1 MNMKYQHIIEVD
13 KELCIGCGLCKNDC
27 PVNNIIIENKKS
39 VIKRQDC
46 LMCGHCAAICPTKAI
61 TLTGFDEPPI
71 ELTNKPKLDSDELLM
86 AIKSRRSIRKFKDK
100 EVSSEIVKQI
110 IEAGRYTP
118 SAKNSQDVSYIVLDN
133 KKSIYENEAVKF
145 FRKIKPIANI
155 AIKYSKEVEIDDN
168 FFFKHAPIA
177 IMIITKDKISGS
189 LAASNMALM
198 AESYGLGVLFSGY
211 FSDVANNSSKLK
223 KLLGLKRSN
232 HVLTTLVIGYPDV
245 KYRRTAQ
252 KEVATVRSYKRGWIL
267 WKKNVNKECKK

>member
-1 MNMKYQHIIEVD
+1 MRYKHIIEVN

-27 PVNNIIIENKKS
+27 PVNNIDIKNKKS
-39 VIKRQDC
+39 VIKNQDC
-46 LMCGHCAAICPTKAI
+46 LMCGHCVAICPKEAI
-61 TLTGFDEPPI
+61 TMTGFDEPSI
-71 ELTNKPKLDSDELLM
+71 ELTNRPKLDSDELLM

-100 EVSSEIVKQI
+100 EASPEIVKQI

-133 KKSIYENEAVKF
+133 KKAIYEKEAVKF

-155 AIKYSKEVEIDDN
+155 AVKYSKEVSIDDN
-168 FFFKHAPIA
+168 FFFKNAPTA
-177 IMIITKDKISGS
+177 IMIVTKDKISGS

-211 FSDVANNSSKLK
+211 FSDVANNSPKLK
-223 KLLGLKRSN
+223 KLLGLKHRA

-252 KEVATVRSYKRGWIL
+252 KESA
-267 WKKNVNKECKK
+267 NVKYL

>member
-1 MNMKYQHIIEVD
+1 MKYQHTIKVNKD
-13 KELCIGCGLCKNDC
+13 LCIGCELCKNDC

-39 VIKRQDC
+39 VIKNQDC
-46 LMCGHCAAICPTKAI
+46 LMCGHCVAICPKEAI
-61 TLTGFDEPPI
+61 TMTGFDELPI
-71 ELTNKPKLDSDELLM
+71 ELTNKPILDSDELLM

-118 SAKNSQDVSYIVLDN
+118 SAKNSQDVSYIILDN
-133 KKSIYENEAVKF
+133 KKRIYEEVAVKF

-155 AIKYSKEVEIDDN
+155 AIKHSKEVSIDDN
-168 FFFKHAPIA
+168 FFFKNAPIA
-177 IMIITKDKISGS
+177 IMIVTKDNISGS

-211 FSDVANNSSKLK
+211 FSDVANNSPKLK
-223 KLLGLKRSN
+223 KLLSLKHRD
-232 HVLTTLVIGYPDV
+232 HVITTLVIRYPDV

-252 KEVATVRSYKRGWIL
+252 KETANVRYL
-267 WKKNVNKECKK
+267 

>member
-1 MNMKYQHIIEVD
+1 MKYQHIIEVN

-27 PVNNIIIENKKS
+27 PVNNIVIENKKS
-39 VIKRQDC
+39 VIKKQDC
-46 LMCGHCAAICPTKAI
+46 LMCGHCAAICPKEAI

-71 ELTNKPKLDSDELLM
+71 ELTNKPNLDSDELLM

-118 SAKNSQDVSYIVLDN
+118 SAKNSQDVSYIILDN
-133 KKSIYENEAVKF
+133 KKAMYEKKAVKF

-155 AIKYSKEVEIDDN
+155 AVKYSKEVEIDDN

-177 IMIITKDKISGS
+177 IMIVTKDKISGS

-211 FSDVANNSSKLK
+211 FSDVANNSLKLK
-223 KLLGLKRSN
+223 KLLSLKHRD
-232 HVLTTLVIGYPDV
+232 HILTTLVIGYPDV

-252 KEVATVRSYKRGWIL
+252 KEAASVRYL
-267 WKKNVNKECKK
+267 

>member
-1 MNMKYQHIIEVD
+1 MKYQHTIKVNKD
-13 KELCIGCGLCKNDC
+13 LCIGCELCKNDC

-39 VIKRQDC
+39 VIKNQDC
-46 LMCGHCAAICPTKAI
+46 LMCGHCVAICPKEAI
-61 TLTGFDEPPI
+61 TMTGFDELPI
-71 ELTNKPKLDSDELLM
+71 ELTNKPILDSDELLM

-118 SAKNSQDVSYIVLDN
+118 SAKNSQDVSYIILDN
-133 KKSIYENEAVKF
+133 KKRIYEEVAVKF

-155 AIKYSKEVEIDDN
+155 AIKHSKEVSIDDN
-168 FFFKHAPIA
+168 FFFKNAPIA
-177 IMIITKDKISGS
+177 IMIVTKDKISGS

-211 FSDVANNSSKLK
+211 FSDVANNSPKLK
-223 KLLGLKRSN
+223 KLLSLKHRD
-232 HVLTTLVIGYPDV
+232 HVITTLVIRYPDV

-252 KEVATVRSYKRGWIL
+252 KETANVRYL
-267 WKKNVNKECKK
+267 

>member
-1 MNMKYQHIIEVD
+1 MKYQHTIKVNKD
-13 KELCIGCGLCKNDC
+13 LCIGCELCKNDC

-39 VIKRQDC
+39 VIKNQDC
-46 LMCGHCAAICPTKAI
+46 LMCGHCVAICPKEAI
-61 TLTGFDEPPI
+61 TMTGFDELPI
-71 ELTNKPKLDSDELLM
+71 ELTNKPILDSDELLM

-133 KKSIYENEAVKF
+133 KKRIYEEVAVKF

-155 AIKYSKEVEIDDN
+155 AIKHSKEVSIDDN
-168 FFFKHAPIA
+168 FFFKNAPIA
-177 IMIITKDKISGS
+177 IMIVTKDKISGS

-211 FSDVANNSSKLK
+211 FSDVANNSPKLK
-223 KLLGLKRSN
+223 KLLSLKHRD
-232 HVLTTLVIGYPDV
+232 HVITTLVIRYPDV

-252 KEVATVRSYKRGWIL
+252 KETANVRYL
-267 WKKNVNKECKK
+267 

>member
-1 MNMKYQHIIEVD
+1 MKYQHTIKVNKD
-13 KELCIGCGLCKNDC
+13 LCIGCELCKNDC

-39 VIKRQDC
+39 VIKNQDC
-46 LMCGHCAAICPTKAI
+46 LMCGHCVAICPKEAI
-61 TLTGFDEPPI
+61 TMTGFDELPI
-71 ELTNKPKLDSDELLM
+71 ELTNKPILDSDELLM

-118 SAKNSQDVSYIVLDN
+118 SAKNSQDVSYIILDN
-133 KKSIYENEAVKF
+133 KKRIYEEVAVKF

-155 AIKYSKEVEIDDN
+155 AIKHSKEVSIDDN
-168 FFFKHAPIA
+168 FFFKNAPIA
-177 IMIITKDKISGS
+177 IMIVTKDKISDS

-211 FSDVANNSSKLK
+211 FSDVANNSPKLK
-223 KLLGLKRSN
+223 KLLSLKHRD
-232 HVLTTLVIGYPDV
+232 HVITTLVIRYPDV

-252 KEVATVRSYKRGWIL
+252 KETANVRYL
-267 WKKNVNKECKK
+267 

>member
-1 MNMKYQHIIEVD
+1 MKYQHTIKVNKD
-13 KELCIGCGLCKNDC
+13 LCIGCELCKNDC

-39 VIKRQDC
+39 VIKNQDC
-46 LMCGHCAAICPTKAI
+46 LMCGHCVAICPKEAI
-61 TLTGFDEPPI
+61 TMTGFDEPPM
-71 ELTNKPKLDSDELLM
+71 ELTNKPILDPDELLM

-133 KKSIYENEAVKF
+133 KKRIYEEVAVKF

-155 AIKYSKEVEIDDN
+155 AIKHSKEVSIDDN
-168 FFFKHAPIA
+168 FFFKNAPIA
-177 IMIITKDKISGS
+177 IMIVTKDKISGS

-211 FSDVANNSSKLK
+211 FSDVANNSPKLK
-223 KLLGLKRSN
+223 KLLSLKHRD
-232 HVLTTLVIGYPDV
+232 HVITTLVIGYPDV

-252 KEVATVRSYKRGWIL
+252 KETANVRYL
-267 WKKNVNKECKK
+267 